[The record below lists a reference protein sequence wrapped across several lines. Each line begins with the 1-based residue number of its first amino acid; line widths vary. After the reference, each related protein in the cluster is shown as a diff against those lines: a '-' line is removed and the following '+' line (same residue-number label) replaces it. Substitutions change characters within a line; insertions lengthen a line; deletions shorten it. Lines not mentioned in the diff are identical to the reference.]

1 MATWRDVIGE
11 EKEKDYFKQVWH
23 YVAQRRQIT
32 TVFPA
37 PENVFNA
44 LRQTEFDDVKVVI
57 LGQDPYHGVGQA
69 QGLSFSVQSGVSF
82 PPSLQNIFQ
91 ELVDDVGC
99 TWPTSGD
106 LTKWAQQGVLLLN
119 TVLTVEQ
126 GQANSHKGMGWEV
139 FTNRIIQVLN
149 ERSKPIVFILWG
161 RPAQMKQQLITN
173 PHHVVLTAPH
183 PSPLSAYRGFFGSKP
198 FSQVNAYLRQW
209 GEQTIDWALD

>member
-69 QGLSFSVQSGVSF
+69 HGLSFSVQSGVSF

>member
-69 QGLSFSVQSGVSF
+69 HGLSFSVQSGVSF

-173 PHHVVLTAPH
+173 PRHVVLTAPH

>member
-1 MATWRDVIGE
+1 M
-11 EKEKDYFKQVWH
+11 
-23 YVAQRRQIT
+23 
-32 TVFPA
+32 
-37 PENVFNA
+37 
-44 LRQTEFDDVKVVI
+44 
-57 LGQDPYHGVGQA
+57 
-69 QGLSFSVQSGVSF
+69 
-82 PPSLQNIFQ
+82 
-91 ELVDDVGC
+91 
-99 TWPTSGD
+99 
-106 LTKWAQQGVLLLN
+106 LN